1 MIIPTADRLQH
12 IKEYYFSVKLQEI
25 RRMREAG
32 HDVIN
37 MGIGSPDMM
46 PSEQTIT
53 ALHESALL
61 PQNHGYQSYQGTPE
75 LRKAIASFYEQTY
88 DVSLHHESEILP
100 LMGSKEGITHISLT
114 FLNAGNEVLVPE
126 LGYPAY
132 TSVSRMVEAK
142 VRTYPLREADWQP
155 NLEVM
160 RREDYS
166 RVKLMWVNYPHMP
179 TGAPAQKEILQQLI
193 RLAQEKQF
201 LLCHDNPYSLVLNS
215 GRPLSIFALP
225 GAKEVCLE
233 LNSLSKSHNMAG
245 WRVGWIAGAAE
256 YLKEIIK
263 IKSNMDSGM
272 FRGIQDAAIQ
282 ALQNPDAWH
291 EARNQEYAERREIV
305 FRLMDKLHCTYDKA
319 QEGMFVWAK
328 IPDELP
334 SSEKFVDSILQ
345 ESHVFLT
352 PGFIFG
358 AKGERYIRASLCNKN
373 NILEEA
379 FSRVNYSK

>member
-1 MIIPTADRLQH
+1 MIIPTANRLQH

-46 PSEQTIT
+46 PAEETIT
-53 ALHESALL
+53 ALHASALQ

-75 LRKAIASFYEQTY
+75 LRKAIAAFYEHTY
-88 DVSLHHESEILP
+88 GVSLNSENEILP

-114 FLNAGNEVLVPE
+114 FLNAGDEVLVPE

-132 TSVSRMVEAK
+132 TSVSKMVEAR
-142 VRTYPLREADWQP
+142 VRTYPLRESDWQP
-155 NLEVM
+155 DLEAM

-179 TGAPAQKEILQQLI
+179 TGAPAQKAILQQLI

-215 GRPLSIFALP
+215 GRPLSIFSLP
-225 GAKEVCLE
+225 GAREVCLE

-245 WRVGWIAGAAE
+245 WRVGWVAGAAE

-263 IKSNMDSGM
+263 IKSNVDSGM
-272 FRGIQDAAIQ
+272 FRGIQDAAVQ
-282 ALQNPDAWH
+282 ALQSPDAWH
-291 EARNQEYAERREIV
+291 EARNHEYAERREIV

-328 IPDELP
+328 IPDAVA
-334 SSEKFVDSILQ
+334 SSEKFVDSILH

-358 AKGERYIRASLCNKN
+358 PKGERYIRASLCNQN

-379 FSRVNYSK
+379 LSRVNYS

>member
-1 MIIPTADRLQH
+1 MIIPTANRLQH

-32 HDVIN
+32 QDVIN

-46 PSEQTIT
+46 PSEETIT
-53 ALHESALL
+53 ALHESALQ

-88 DVSLHHESEILP
+88 GVSLNAENELLP
-100 LMGSKEGITHISLT
+100 LMGSKEGITHISMT
-114 FLNAGNEVLVPE
+114 FLNAGDEVLVPE

-142 VRTYPLREADWQP
+142 VRSYPLRESDWQP
-155 NLEVM
+155 DLAAM
-160 RREDYS
+160 WQEDYS

-215 GRPLSIFALP
+215 GQPLSILSLP
-225 GAKEVCLE
+225 GAREVCLE

-263 IKSNMDSGM
+263 IKSNVDSGM
-272 FRGIQDAAIQ
+272 FRGIQDAAVQ
-282 ALQNPDAWH
+282 ALHNPATWH
-291 EARNQEYAERREIV
+291 EARNHEYAGRREIV

-328 IPDELP
+328 IPDAIP

-345 ESHVFLT
+345 DSRVFLT

-358 AKGERYIRASLCNKN
+358 AKGERYIRASLCNQN

-379 FSRVNYSK
+379 LSRVNYS

>member
-1 MIIPTADRLQH
+1 MIIPTANRLQH

-46 PSEQTIT
+46 PAEETIT
-53 ALHESALL
+53 ALHASALQ

-75 LRKAIASFYEQTY
+75 LRKAIAAFYEHTY
-88 DVSLHHESEILP
+88 GVSLNSENEILP

-114 FLNAGNEVLVPE
+114 FLNAGDEVLVPE
-126 LGYPAY
+126 LAYPAY
-132 TSVSRMVEAK
+132 TSVSKMVEAR
-142 VRTYPLREADWQP
+142 VRTYPLRESDWQP
-155 NLEVM
+155 DLEAM

-179 TGAPAQKEILQQLI
+179 TGAPAQKAILQQLI

-215 GRPLSIFALP
+215 GRPLSIFSLP
-225 GAKEVCLE
+225 GAREVCLE

-245 WRVGWIAGAAE
+245 WRVGWVAGAAE

-263 IKSNMDSGM
+263 IKSNVDSGM
-272 FRGIQDAAIQ
+272 FRGIQDAAVQ
-282 ALQNPDAWH
+282 ALQSPDAWH
-291 EARNQEYAERREIV
+291 EARNHEYAERREIV

-328 IPDELP
+328 IPDAVA
-334 SSEKFVDSILQ
+334 SSEKFVDSILH

-358 AKGERYIRASLCNKN
+358 PKGERYIRASLCNQN

-379 FSRVNYSK
+379 LSRVNYS

>member
-1 MIIPTADRLQH
+1 MIIPTANRLQH

-46 PSEQTIT
+46 PAEETIT
-53 ALHESALL
+53 ALHASALQ
-61 PQNHGYQSYQGTPE
+61 PQNHGYQSYQGTSE
-75 LRKAIASFYEQTY
+75 LRKAIAAFYEHTY
-88 DVSLHHESEILP
+88 GVSLNSENEILP

-114 FLNAGNEVLVPE
+114 FLNAGDEVLVPE

-132 TSVSRMVEAK
+132 TSVSRMVEAR
-142 VRTYPLREADWQP
+142 VRTYPLRESDWQP
-155 NLEVM
+155 DLEAM

-179 TGAPAQKEILQQLI
+179 TGAPAQKAILQQLI

-215 GRPLSIFALP
+215 GRPLSIFSLP
-225 GAKEVCLE
+225 GAREVCLE

-245 WRVGWIAGAAE
+245 WRVGWVAGAAE

-263 IKSNMDSGM
+263 IKSNVDSGM
-272 FRGIQDAAIQ
+272 FRGIQDAAVQ
-282 ALQNPDAWH
+282 ALQSPDAWH
-291 EARNQEYAERREIV
+291 EARNHEYAERREIV

-328 IPDELP
+328 IPDAVA
-334 SSEKFVDSILQ
+334 SSEKFVDSILH

-358 AKGERYIRASLCNKN
+358 PKGERYIRASLCNQN

-379 FSRVNYSK
+379 LSRVNYS